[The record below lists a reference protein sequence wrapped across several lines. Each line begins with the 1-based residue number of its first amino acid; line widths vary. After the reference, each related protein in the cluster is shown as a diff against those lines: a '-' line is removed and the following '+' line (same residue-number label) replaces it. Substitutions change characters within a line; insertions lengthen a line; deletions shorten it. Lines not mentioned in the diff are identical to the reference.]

1 VAPNAVTDTART
13 GARIPLEEA
22 SPSTGT
28 TIHAP
33 ADGAGPLALAEFI
46 RLGASFVAE
55 TPELFAAV
63 RDHDLPT
70 LAARCDD
77 DLGSID
83 IDPSGG
89 AEVIRDRAGWEVWF
103 VRLSELPEGFGQPGC
118 GQLTER
124 RSINAPR

>member
-46 RLGASFVAE
+46 RLGARSS
-55 TPELFAAV
+55 PRPRSCSLPFATTISRRWPPGATTTSAASTSTRAV
-63 RDHDLPT
+63 
-70 LAARCDD
+70 
-77 DLGSID
+77 
-83 IDPSGG
+83 
-89 AEVIRDRAGWEVWF
+89 
-103 VRLSELPEGFGQPGC
+103 
-118 GQLTER
+118 
-124 RSINAPR
+124 APR